1 MSESNTIILTGN
13 MDGCHLGHQ
22 EMVRVLKGEAQKRG
36 LKPLILTF
44 DPHPVHF
51 FGHSN
56 SLKLLMTLK
65 EKVEALKEYG
75 VAVEVVAFDQKFS
88 QLSATEYVK
97 QVLVGAYGAQ
107 AWVTGFNHQF
117 GSKASRSEELH
128 FNEFLNIIGLE
139 RVVVEEFELKGQSIS
154 SSTIRN
160 LIADSKIRE
169 ANSLLGHPYT
179 LSGPVVHGDK
189 IGGTLGFK
197 TANIQVSDPHKLLP
211 PPGVYGGVFECAGE
225 SHVAAVNIGFRPT
238 FDGED
243 LRIEAHLLDFSGD
256 IYSQKAKL
264 QLHLHVRDEL
274 SFVSTEGLKL
284 RISQDIDCIR
294 EYFRN

>member
-1 MSESNTIILTGN
+1 

-22 EMVRVLKGEAQKRG
+22 EMIRSLKHEAKKRG
-36 LKPLILTF
+36 LTPLILTF

-56 SLKLLMTLK
+56 SLKLLMTME
-65 EKVEALKEYG
+65 EKVETLKEFG
-75 VAVEVVAFDQKFS
+75 VSVEVVAFNQEFS

-97 QVLVGAYGAQ
+97 QVLVGTYGAQ

-117 GSKASRSEELH
+117 GSKSSRSDEIH
-128 FNEFLNIIGLE
+128 FNEYLTTIGLE
-139 RVVVEEFELKGQSIS
+139 RVVVDEFELKGQSIS

-160 LIADSKIRE
+160 LIADSKIKE
-169 ANSLLGHPYT
+169 ANELLGHTYV
-179 LSGPVVHGDK
+179 LSGPIVHGDK

-197 TANIQVSDPHKLLP
+197 TANIEVSDPHKLLP
-211 PPGVYGGVFECAGE
+211 PPGVYGGVFECGGE
-225 SHVAAVNIGFRPT
+225 SHIAAVNIGFRPT

-264 QLHLHVRDEL
+264 QLHLHIRDEL
-274 SFVSTEGLKL
+274 SFASTEGLKS
-284 RISQDIDCIR
+284 RISQDIKCIR
-294 EYFRN
+294 DFFRT